1 MKYGYSGGLVISS
14 DDIIVPITH
23 GDNIVLLIHDIEDI
37 IIKNGSFLLLKKL
50 K

>member
-37 IIKNGSFLLLKKL
+37 IIKNGSFFAT
-50 K
+50 